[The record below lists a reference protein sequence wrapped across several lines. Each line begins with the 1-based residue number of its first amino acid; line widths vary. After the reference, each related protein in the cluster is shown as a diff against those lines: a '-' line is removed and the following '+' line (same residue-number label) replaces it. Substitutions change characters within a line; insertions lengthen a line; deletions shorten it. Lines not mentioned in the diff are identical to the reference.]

1 MVLRVPRAAAA
12 SRDSCV
18 YGGLASV
25 IWLRPDGSCK
35 ALRVR
40 QGARDSQASPASNS
54 TSGPRA
60 ARLSQNCPSVAEEL
74 PAASQGRSPPYPSL
88 SGTRWGQRTATS
100 PADETNTF
108 TSHQAG
114 QGSKGEKTQGKTQMS
129 VRKGIDG
136 QKKAREAVAFFAG
149 ASSAEESKRVASLL
163 QPCGGFPCRHPPCP
177 NRHTTL
183 TSAQKQLPR
192 SHLIHHP
199 PP

>member
-35 ALRVR
+35 TLRVR

-88 SGTRWGQRTATS
+88 SGTRW
-100 PADETNTF
+100 
-108 TSHQAG
+108 
-114 QGSKGEKTQGKTQMS
+114 
-129 VRKGIDG
+129 G